1 MLNSMSNKRHNGIF
15 YHRVRE
21 SQEAGNIHV
30 GCIPGERN
38 LSDLLTKTT
47 MAGNDRHSIVEIIY
61 HNKAAKWKEDK
72 NNDGRFG

>member
-1 MLNSMSNKRHNGIF
+1 M
-15 YHRVRE
+15 
-21 SQEAGNIHV
+21 

-47 MAGNDRHSIVEIIY
+47 MAGNDRHSFVEIIF

-72 NNDGRFG
+72 NDDGRFG